1 MTIDAVNFKYGAQ
14 TLKSENV
21 VGIEGYVWDRLLF
34 GSITNL
40 EELYAEREACPV
52 SEISLKD

>member
-1 MTIDAVNFKYGAQ
+1 MTIDAVNFKYDAQ

-21 VGIEGYVWDRLLF
+21 VGIEGYVWDCLLF
-34 GSITNL
+34 GSVTDQD
-40 EELYAEREACPV
+40 ELYAEREAWPV

>member
-21 VGIEGYVWDRLLF
+21 VRIEGYVWDRLL
-34 GSITNL
+34 SASVTEL
-40 EELYAEREACPV
+40 EELYAELEAWLV